1 MTDSVLVTIKKM
13 LGLDESYNAF
23 DTDIIVFI
31 NSVIMTLQQL
41 GVTDKQGVTITGPTE
56 TWADVLPSDKLVE
69 GAKSYIYLKVKLLFD
84 PPSNSFVLNSYEKQ
98 IEELEYRMKEQME
111 AYPGSIADDPKEPED
126 DESDFYDPWA
136 EGDL

>member
-31 NSVIMTLQQL
+31 NSVIMTLHQL

-56 TWADVLPSDKLVE
+56 TWADV
-69 GAKSYIYLKVKLLFD
+69 
-84 PPSNSFVLNSYEKQ
+84 
-98 IEELEYRMKEQME
+98 
-111 AYPGSIADDPKEPED
+111 
-126 DESDFYDPWA
+126 
-136 EGDL
+136 

>member
-31 NSVIMTLQQL
+31 NSVIMTLHQL

-111 AYPGSIADDPKEPED
+111 AYPGSVTDDPKEPED
-126 DESDFYDPWA
+126 DDPDFYDPWA
-136 EGDL
+136 EGDI